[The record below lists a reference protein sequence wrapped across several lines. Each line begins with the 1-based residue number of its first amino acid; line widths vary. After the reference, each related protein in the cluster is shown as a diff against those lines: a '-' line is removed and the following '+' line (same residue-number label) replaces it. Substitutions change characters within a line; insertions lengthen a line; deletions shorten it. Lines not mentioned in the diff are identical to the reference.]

1 MMPELSDSQSNQIIF
16 YLLSPEI
23 SVSDTLKYDFVKNKV
38 LDFDIVDE
46 GSKEKYIEWEKIKKT
61 YFEAKLEHEKRKA
74 IEKYI

>member
-1 MMPELSDSQSNQIIF
+1 MNDPIF
-16 YLLSPEI
+16 SPLLENTKLA
-23 SVSDTLKYDFVKNKV
+23 DQNKV